1 MQPREEPIYKH
12 LSLYVTTA
20 IELFL
25 CYRYMYLNCITS
37 TLYSDDFSRVKLKEI
52 EGVEGSDYINAS
64 FLDVIT

>member
-12 LSLYVTTA
+12 LSLYVTIA

-25 CYRYMYLNCITS
+25 CYRYLNCITS

>member
-20 IELFL
+20 IDVFMHYV
-25 CYRYMYLNCITS
+25 CLNCMTS